1 MGICKYILQKFSCK
15 SSCVYNIDNE
25 MYDRRAFDKPLAH
38 YQLKIKD
45 VKKIMKILNKREFMT
60 FPVRTETTDL

>member
-1 MGICKYILQKFSCK
+1 MGICRFILTKISCK

-25 MYDRRAFDKPLAH
+25 MYDRNAFTKPLAH

-45 VKKIMKILNKREFMT
+45 MKKIMKILNKREYIHY
-60 FPVRTETTDL
+60 PVRSETTDL

>member
-1 MGICKYILQKFSCK
+1 MGICKYLLSKLSCK

-25 MYDRRAFDKPLAH
+25 MYDRSAFNKPLTN

-45 VKKIMKILNKREFMT
+45 MKKILKILNKREYINYPMK
-60 FPVRTETTDL
+60 TEEI